1 MLAVIHHLRSSRLPC
16 PVALL
21 TARPRRAARCRFQ
34 RFVTVRNS
42 TRRARRTTEGGET
55 CAFADAK
62 RVRPPGATQ
71 SSFARPKPDRGAG
84 LAGSRARAGERP
96 GTAETGERP
105 TSRSAVRTPYREE
118 RALHERRCQTPRFP
132 PSATLSSADKSFRRN
147 LELCRFAHC
156 ARVSFRLFA
165 RRPLRLPGR
174 LQLRQRRQSRELR
187 IRRGGAKVPA
197 PAGSPALGLRRDQ
210 GDDVVGPGW
219 GGAPRP
225 FAFAGRRAGTGGH
238 RRTRRF
244 AGEGNTRNRPPKRRV
259 PEDRNADSQ
268 RPVDEGRLKV
278 IGEIYRLAT
287 GQMELIG

>member
-1 MLAVIHHLRSSRLPC
+1 MLAVIHHLGSSRLPC

-42 TRRARRTTEGGET
+42 TRRARRTTGGGEHAHLRT
-55 CAFADAK
+55 RKGRGPLARRKVLSLALSLTAALT
-62 RVRPPGATQ
+62 RPVLALAQASDQAP
-71 SSFARPKPDRGAG
+71 PKPENVLPPDQPFER
-84 LAGSRARAGERP
+84 LIERNARYMSGVA
-96 GTAETGERP
+96 
-105 TSRSAVRTPYREE
+105 
-118 RALHERRCQTPRFP
+118 RRHGFP

-268 RPVDEGRLKV
+268 RPVDGGRLKV